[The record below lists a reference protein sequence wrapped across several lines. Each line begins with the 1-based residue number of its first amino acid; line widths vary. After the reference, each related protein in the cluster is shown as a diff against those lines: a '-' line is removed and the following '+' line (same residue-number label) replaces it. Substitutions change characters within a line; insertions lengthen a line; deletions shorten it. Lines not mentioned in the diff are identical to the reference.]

1 MDNIVIF
8 DKPYSLEKQ
17 AEGMAVAEAV
27 VKGWCENCR
36 LRFRC
41 ECDPDFVFQ
50 PDCPC
55 AIRKKELIEE
65 MRFTSNG

>member
-17 AEGMAVAEAV
+17 AEGMAVVEAV
-27 VKGWCENCR
+27 VKGWCENCC

-50 PDCPC
+50 PVCPC
-55 AIRKKELIEE
+55 TIRKKELLEE
-65 MRFTSNG
+65 MKRALNG